1 MFIILLAVSIMVRNA
16 LLTRRRRRLLPLL
29 TKEASGPYFTTKVD
43 KDGIILPDVS
53 YSSKLDPVSQTGDS
67 GDTNNTQTHKSKI
80 FLLNP
85 LELMNIPI
93 MKSESEDKK
102 IIDVEDQPG
111 QREQRREPEESESAM
126 TVSCVGGVEPLAA
139 PYQAGRLVS
148 QVRTFTIIF
157 LTELFFFSCQV
168 WQGRHQLQQLYRYS
182 QIDRLVLPPG
192 YVNHNTWA

>member
-1 MFIILLAVSIMVRNA
+1 MVRNA

-53 YSSKLDPVSQTGDS
+53 YSSKLDPVVQTGDS

-93 MKSESEDKK
+93 MNSEDKK
-102 IIDVEDQPG
+102 IIDVEDQSG
-111 QREQRREPEESESAM
+111 QREQRREPEDSESAM

-157 LTELFFFSCQV
+157 LTKLFFFLSGVAGETPAAAAVQV
-168 WQGRHQLQQLYRYS
+168 QP
-182 QIDRLVLPPG
+182 DRQAGPSSRVRQPQHLGLVH
-192 YVNHNTWA
+192 VAV